1 MDSLHDKI
9 IMIIGCSIGFILFMY
24 GNLVIIIT
32 KDTPFIKKYSSDI
45 TLISK
50 NPNINK
56 SSLFGIFVLGCSG
69 IRVAESVI
77 VVIVITT
84 KIKKQKQ
91 QRKTKKK
98 KKSDKILLISL
109 F

>member
-1 MDSLHDKI
+1 
-9 IMIIGCSIGFILFMY
+9 MY

-32 KDTPFIKKYSSDI
+32 KDTPYLSRSSDI

-69 IRVAESVI
+69 FRVAESVI

-84 KIKKQKQ
+84 KIKKQKKQ
-91 QRKTKKK
+91 QRNQEEKEK
-98 KKSDKILLISL
+98 
-109 F
+109 